1 MSILIRLILWLNG
14 IVSVLFGLI
23 EKPLGVLSPWLSLV
37 ILSAMLGVLMSIV
50 FKYTSNQAALRRV
63 RDRIKAHL
71 LSMKLFR
78 DNISVIL
85 RSQVRILG
93 NVFLLLAYSLVPVLV
108 MILPVSVFLGR
119 LGLWYQLRPL
129 AKGETAVVMIQFAD
143 SGEDAMP
150 EVVLKASDAAVI
162 DIGPVHVP
170 SKRQIYW
177 QVRTQIMGDHLLTF
191 WVEGHLV
198 QKKLAVGAS
207 PMSVSALRPGLNLL
221 DVLLHPAEEPFDKT
235 SPVQSI
241 RIDYP
246 HRPSALT
253 GTDKWLVSLFVI
265 SMAAMFL
272 CKSLF
277 NVKF

>member
-1 MSILIRLILWLNG
+1 MSILTRLILWLNG
-14 IVSVLFGLI
+14 VVNVFFGLLDKPMSVL
-23 EKPLGVLSPWLSLV
+23 PPWLSLV
-37 ILSAMLGVLMSIV
+37 ILSVMLGVLMSIV
-50 FKYTSNQAALRRV
+50 FKYTSNQTALSRV

-78 DNISVIL
+78 DNIPVIL

-93 NVFLLLAYSLVPVLV
+93 NVFLLPAFSLVPMLV
-108 MILPVSVFLGR
+108 MVLPVSRFLGR

-129 AKGETAVVMIQFAD
+129 AKGETAVVMVQFAD
-143 SGEDAMP
+143 FVEDTMP
-150 EVVLKASDAAVI
+150 EIVLDKSDATVV

-177 QVRTQIMGDHLLTF
+177 QIRTQKEGYHQLTLR
-191 WVEGHLV
+191 VEGHPV
-198 QKKLAVGAS
+198 QKELAVGAGL
-207 PMSVSALRPGLNLL
+207 MSVSALRPGPDWLA
-221 DVLLHPAEEPFDKT
+221 VLLHPAEEPFDKT

-241 RIDYP
+241 HIDYP

-253 GTDKWLVSLFVI
+253 GTDNWLVSLLVI

-272 CKSLF
+272 CKPLF